1 VTFRRAAFII
11 FALLAVANYF
21 PLLFGLV
28 PFPAHL
34 LAPFPAW
41 GGSSTWPPIPEIGD
55 LITSFYPFHA
65 FAARAVHEGSLPL
78 WNPHILAGAPFL
90 ANAQSALLYPPNF
103 LYYLLPVPVAWAVCL
118 FIRMFAC
125 ALFMT
130 LFVRSIGGTKTG
142 SIVSGIVYS
151 SCGFM
156 TAWQGQ
162 ALGDAAIWLPLIC
175 YSIVRL
181 RGYPSKRNIVLTA
194 FAFAMPILAGHPET
208 TAHSALVGSALVA
221 VLWNTDRRFL
231 RYFATAAVLAIG
243 LAAVQIFPTV
253 EWLRELGNQ
262 FETPWPTLGVH
273 QAQGLFSRDILSSP
287 NSAGISIPEGAAYL
301 GMLTLLAASLAPLHR
316 SRRYVVFLIAVSVV
330 AMMIAYTIPP
340 VSWIVAHAPYLKSM
354 KNGRFIFV
362 ASFGIAA
369 MAGLGI
375 SVLQERETA
384 LIGRKRKYAWSL
396 LGVAFAAIIVAISRL
411 QLATPIEATL
421 MRRPSFS
428 VLLACAALAIL
439 ACALSGRMKKPL
451 VEAFILSF
459 LVFDL
464 VTFSYG
470 FTGFSSTRSIY
481 TAAPVFDFLSKNADA
496 SQVRVAQVGNSY
508 SANAAMMYG
517 FAGADGYEV
526 CLERPRRFAAGLGQ
540 DRQDGIFLV
549 ADGIVNATDRR
560 LDMLNVKYLV
570 VPAGSPEFQK
580 FSEHPDR
587 FAAVFGDDHVSVFEN
602 RRVLPRA
609 FLVSASEAEVI
620 PAPDAELSR
629 LKEPSF
635 DPERTVILSEPL
647 PKPEYEEPTTLS
659 TQDDVV
665 MEQAGINEYR
675 FRIKSSAKS
684 LLVVSQIY
692 YPGWRATVSGERV
705 PVVPANYAL
714 TGIPV
719 PAGDHEVRF
728 VFDPASFKIGL
739 ATTILSIL
747 MAVALTLAD
756 LAESRL

>member
-1 VTFRRAAFII
+1 MTFRRTAFII

-21 PLLFGLV
+21 PLLLGRI

-65 FAARAVHEGSLPL
+65 FAARVVNDGSFPL
-78 WNPHILAGAPFL
+78 WNHHILAGAPFL

-103 LYYLLPVPVAWAVCL
+103 LYYALPVPVAWAACL
-118 FIRMFAC
+118 LIRMFLC

-130 LFVRSIGGTKTG
+130 LFVRSIGGTKIG
-142 SIVSGIVYS
+142 AIVSGIVYS

-181 RGYPSKRNIVLTA
+181 RGSPSRRNIVLTA

-208 TAHSALVGSALVA
+208 TAHSALVGCALAA
-221 VLWNTDRRFL
+221 VLWNGDNRFL
-231 RYFATAAVLAIG
+231 RYFATAGVLAMG
-243 LAAVQIFPTV
+243 LAAVQILPTV

-262 FETPWPTLGVH
+262 FETPWPALEVH

-316 SRRYVVFLIAVSVV
+316 SRRYVLFLIAVTVV

-340 VSWIVAHAPYLKSM
+340 VSWVVSHTPYLKSM

-362 ASFGIAA
+362 ASFAIAA

-375 SVLQERETA
+375 SLLQEGETV

-396 LGVAFAAIIVAISRL
+396 MGLSFAAVVIAISRL
-411 QLATPIEATL
+411 QLATQVQTPL

-428 VLLACAALAIL
+428 VLLSCAALAIL
-439 ACALSGRMKKPL
+439 ACALSGRMKKR
-451 VEAFILSF
+451 VFAAITLSF
-459 LVFDL
+459 VVFDL
-464 VTFSYG
+464 GTFSYG

-481 TAAPVFDFLSKNADA
+481 PAAPVFDFLNKNADV
-496 SQVRVAQVGNSY
+496 SHVRAVQVGNSY

-540 DRQDGIFLV
+540 DRQDGVFLV

-560 LDMLNVKYLV
+560 FDMLNVKYLV
-570 VPAGSPEFQK
+570 VPASSPEFQR

-587 FAAVFGDDHVSVFEN
+587 FTPVFGDNHVAVFEN
-602 RRVLPRA
+602 QHVLPRA
-609 FLVSASEAEVI
+609 FLVRASEAEVI
-620 PAPDAELSR
+620 PTPDAELNR
-629 LKEPSF
+629 LKDPSF
-635 DPERTVILSEPL
+635 DPEHSVILSEPL
-647 PKPEYEEPTTLS
+647 PKPEYEDS
-659 TQDDVV
+659 TPPSARNDVV
-665 MEQAGINEYR
+665 IEAAGSNEYR
-675 FRIKSSAKS
+675 FRISSSGKS

-728 VFDPASFKIGL
+728 VFDPASFKLGL
-739 ATTILSIL
+739 AITTLSIL
-747 MAVALTLAD
+747 MAVALTLA
-756 LAESRL
+756 ERRL